1 MDGIRRSAL
10 EAFDG
15 CPWRYDQVYN
25 QGAVDQGDE
34 SHRGIVFHAAA
45 DAYIQ
50 RLAANQVP
58 ADHEDAV
65 DGFKAAVAALR
76 CPTHLI
82 DEVDRLFFR
91 WAEGFELDLGAY
103 FAAEERQAHRG
114 FTWRP
119 DLVYIRPQGVEIR
132 DWKTYYRGL
141 TDAQAGK
148 EFQARFY
155 LTQAVDIWPGF
166 PTYTFVFVFVRLNYE
181 VRVTVTADQVDAWR
195 PQVDAILAGI
205 QEGQATGSWPAI
217 PGSHCTLC
225 RLACP
230 IVDNPARLPVR
241 LTTRADA
248 EAAAGQILALE
259 NRLKALKKSLK
270 GYCSTEG
277 PLVLNGQE
285 FAHFQGKSTWFMLGQ
300 VYNVT
305 QRFGLTLAGATISRR
320 SLKPVFDTL
329 KAEGLKAIQAEFD
342 EAEMSK
348 PTWSFRHRKAGEP
361 DAVAG
366 KTDVLA
372 ADDDDDES

>member
-1 MDGIRRSAL
+1 MSEPIRRSAL

-15 CPWRYDQVYN
+15 CPFRYDAVYN
-25 QGAVDQGDE
+25 RGAVDQGDE

-50 RLAANQVP
+50 RLAANQVVS
-58 ADHEDAV
+58 DHEDAV
-65 DGFKAAVAALR
+65 DGFQAAVAELR

-103 FAAEERQAHRG
+103 FAAEEKQAHRG

-119 DLVYIRPQGVEIR
+119 DLVYIRPQGVEIK

-141 TDAQAGK
+141 SQAQAAK

-181 VRVTVTADQVDAWR
+181 VRVTVTADAVDAWR

-205 QEGQATGSWPAI
+205 QEGQATGNWPAI
-217 PGSHCTLC
+217 PGSHCSLC

-241 LTTRADA
+241 LTTRAEA
-248 EAAAGQILALE
+248 EEAAGQILVLE
-259 NRLKALKKSLK
+259 QRTKALKKSLG
-270 GYCSTEG
+270 GYCAVEG

-285 FAHFQGKSTWFMLGQ
+285 FNHFETQGTSYRLNDVLTWARESAVSLGDVWISSTPLKSVFAAVKGTKK
-300 VYNVT
+300 
-305 QRFGLTLAGATISRR
+305 AT
-320 SLKPVFDTL
+320 DL
-329 KAEGLKAIQAEFD
+329 KALATQ
-342 EAEMSK
+342 S
-348 PTWSFRHRKAGEP
+348 PRWSFRHRKAGEP
-361 DAVAG
+361 DFVPG
-366 KTDVLA
+366 KVDVLA
-372 ADDDDDES
+372 ADDGGDE

>member
-1 MDGIRRSAL
+1 MEGIRRSAL

-15 CPWRYDQVYN
+15 CPFRYDQVYN
-25 QGAVDQGDE
+25 RGAVDQGDE

-50 RLAANQVP
+50 RLAANQVA

-65 DGFKAAVAALR
+65 DAFKAAVAELR

-103 FAAEERQAHRG
+103 FTTEERQAHRG

-141 TDAQAGK
+141 TQAQAGK

-166 PTYTFVFVFVRLNYE
+166 PTYSFVFVFVRLNYE

-205 QEGQATGSWPAI
+205 QEGQATGTWPAI
-217 PGSHCTLC
+217 PGSHCSLC

-241 LTTRADA
+241 LTTPA
-248 EAAAGQILALE
+248 EAKEAAGQILALE
-259 NRLKALKKSLK
+259 QRLKALKKSL
-270 GYCSTEG
+270 GGFCSVEG

-285 FAHFQGKSTWFMLGQ
+285 FAHFESQGTSYRLADVLAWARQAGVDLGD
-300 VYNVT
+300 VW
-305 QRFGLTLAGATISRR
+305 ISGTP
-320 SLKPVFDTL
+320 LKPAFAAVKGTKKADAL
-329 KAEGLKAIQAEFD
+329 KALGTKSPRWA
-342 EAEMSK
+342 
-348 PTWSFRHRKAGEP
+348 FRHRKAGEP
-361 DAVAG
+361 DAVDG
-366 KTDVLA
+366 KVDILA
-372 ADDDDDES
+372 ADEGGDE